1 GNYEEYVSQP
11 GSLPF
16 DNIESESGD
25 EQSDIIISRHSLKI
39 DLDIVGL
46 SELSGIRVFIKSS
59 FALQALRSSLQDFVH
74 PPFRAKLRE
83 LLDRPSL
90 TTGLESN
97 KVMADIRGLIAEL
110 QEVRPESIGVSCRN
124 KESFTDY
131 LKGIVEDFTSEE
143 WEWWPLKPR

>member
-1 GNYEEYVSQP
+1 M
-11 GSLPF
+11 
-16 DNIESESGD
+16 
-25 EQSDIIISRHSLKI
+25 
-39 DLDIVGL
+39 
-46 SELSGIRVFIKSS
+46 FIKSS

-74 PPFRAKLRE
+74 PPFQTKLQE

-110 QEVRPESIGVSCRN
+110 QEVRPESIGVSCRS

-143 WEWWPLKPR
+143 WEWWPLKPRRRPILAGQARLQWRCVSYHDSLVIS